1 MEIQKDM
8 YALLQ
13 ADKVFNDELKLHL
26 AKFGYDQA
34 TTTPDFRRHQT
45 LPIQF

>member
-13 ADKVFNDELKLHL
+13 ADKFLNDKLKLHL
-26 AKFGYDQA
+26 AKFGYDPA
-34 TTTPDFRRHQT
+34 TITPDFRRHQT
-45 LPIQF
+45 LPIKF